1 MSDESGAKA
10 RILIVE
16 DEGIVALDIEKTLQ
30 ELGFEV
36 TDKVASADEA
46 MKSAA
51 ANRPDLVLMD
61 VRIRGALDGIETAE
75 LLRRDY
81 DVPVAFLTAHGDQE
95 TVERAKR
102 TSPSGFLLKP
112 FKQAELYSV
121 VEIALYR
128 ARMERVLREREQLL
142 ATTLRSIGDAVI
154 TTDGGLAVTF
164 MNQAAESLTGWRL
177 GDALGRP
184 LEQVLPLRD
193 EESGAELTGAFTKA
207 LFCRTKQ
214 HIAAATLASKDGSV
228 HHVQD
233 SVAPI
238 LDGTALHGTVVVVT
252 DVTAKRDLSRQLE
265 FTERLALLGTLAAG
279 VGHEINNPLA
289 FVTANLHFACDRV
302 DKLRE
307 AGGAPQ
313 GLDELGH
320 ALAEARVGA
329 ERIGQIVARLR
340 LFARPDAPSG
350 PVDVAALLGWAI
362 NVTEHVW
369 RPRARMVRSIAT
381 LSPVEGDEGRLGQVF
396 VNLLTNAAQAIP
408 PGSPDAHEIRVEAK
422 ATEGGGVDVVI
433 ADTGVGI
440 APDMLE
446 RIFEPFFTT
455 KPAGQ
460 GTGLGLSIV
469 NGIVRDLGG
478 ELTLVSEPG
487 RGSEFRVRLPPAS
500 KPPSPPP
507 TAAPPP
513 AVTAAKPRGRV
524 LVIDDEPL
532 VVQAITR
539 VLSTS
544 HDVTA
549 VQSGR
554 AAVEVLVGGATFDVV
569 LCDLMMP
576 GMGGAEVYEWIAS
589 ERADLLPRFVFLTG
603 GATDP
608 KSADLLAS
616 MPNATVEKP
625 FSPTSLRALVADF
638 VARVSGS

>member
-1 MSDESGAKA
+1 MSDEDGTRA

-36 TDKVASADEA
+36 TGKAASAAEA

-61 VRIRGALDGIETAE
+61 VRIRGELDGIETAE

-81 DVPVAFLTAHGDQE
+81 DVPIAFLTAHGDAE
-95 TVERAKR
+95 TIERAKR

-121 VEIALYR
+121 IEIALYR
-128 ARMERVLREREQLL
+128 ARMERLLREREQLL
-142 ATTLRSIGDAVI
+142 ATTLRSIGDAVV
-154 TTDGGLAVTF
+154 TTDAGLGVTF
-164 MNQAAESLTGWRL
+164 MNQAAESLTGWSL
-177 GDALGRP
+177 GDAMGRP
-184 LEQVLPLRD
+184 LEEVLPLRD
-193 EESGAELTGAFTKA
+193 EQSGASLTGAFTQA
-207 LFCRTKQ
+207 LFRRTKQ
-214 HIAAATLASKDGSV
+214 HIAAARLESKDGSL

-238 LDGTALHGTVVVVT
+238 LDGTALHGTVVVIT
-252 DVTAKRDLSRQLE
+252 DVTAKRHLSRQLE

-302 DKLRE
+302 ERLRA
-307 AGGAPQ
+307 AGDATE
-313 GLDELGH
+313 GLGELGH

-340 LFARPDAPSG
+340 LFARPEVASG
-350 PVDVAALLGWAI
+350 PVDMAAVLAWAI
-362 NVTEHVW
+362 DVTEHAW
-369 RPRARMVRSIAT
+369 RQRARMHRSIPA
-381 LSPVEGDEGRLGQVF
+381 LPLVEGDQGRLGQVF

-408 PGSPDAHEIRVEAK
+408 PGSPDAHEIRVEAR
-422 ATEGGGVDVVI
+422 ASDTGGVEVVV

-440 APDMLE
+440 APDILG

-455 KPAGQ
+455 QPAGQ

-478 ELTLVSEPG
+478 QLTLMSEPG
-487 RGSEFRVRLPPAS
+487 RGSEFRVRLPPATT
-500 KPPSPPP
+500 PA
-507 TAAPPP
+507 TPPP
-513 AVTAAKPRGRV
+513 APGSAIVAPARARV

-539 VLSTS
+539 VLSTL
-544 HDVTA
+544 HEVTA

-554 AAVEVLVGGATFDVV
+554 AAVELLTSGATFDVV

-576 GMGGAEVYEWIAS
+576 GMGGAEVYEWIES
-589 ERADLLPRFVFLTG
+589 ERPDLLQQFVFLTG
-603 GATDP
+603 GATDT

-625 FSPTSLRALVADF
+625 FSPTSLRTLVTEF
-638 VARVSGS
+638 VTRRK